1 MKKITSYYRL
11 KDNGLNDLYR
21 SLEIGYPKFFKM
33 DRLCKAGFLASEMV
47 FRALGENPETPKQDT
62 AIVFMNNSSSLD
74 NDMDYQ
80 ATILPGNYFPSPA
93 LFVYTLANIVTGEV
107 AIRNKIY
114 GETSFYISPEFSA
127 RELIVTVEG
136 AFGGKGVRRVLCG
149 WTEYFKDACDVLVMM
164 VEKEAAEGLDFTEKN
179 INQIY

>member
-1 MKKITSYYRL
+1 MNKITSYYRL
-11 KDNGLNDLYR
+11 KDNRLTELYR
-21 SLEIGYPKFFKM
+21 SLEISYPKFFKM

-47 FRALGENPETPKQDT
+47 FRSLGEDPQSPKHDT
-62 AIVFMNNSSSLD
+62 ALVFMNSSSSLD

-80 ATILPGNYFPSPA
+80 TTILPGNYYPSPA

-107 AIRNKIY
+107 AIRNKIF
-114 GETSFYISPEFSA
+114 GETSFYISSEFSA
-127 RELIVTVEG
+127 KELIITAEG
-136 AFGGKGVRRVLCG
+136 AFVGKGIRRVLCG